1 MVFRNYD
8 TLKDISAFIW
18 SQYLDYKRFERGM
31 KTRGSLFFVTFCL
44 YKSMKIILIDAF
56 SILYDLIID
65 KQIMLIQF
73 KMLLWQSV
81 IFYLYFDAR
90 FIYFGHELIA
100 FIWPKTNYLLRT
112 CISIKNINFFLFKPL
127 KTQVWHHLTW
137 YNNIP

>member
-1 MVFRNYD
+1 MFRNYD

-56 SILYDLIID
+56 SILYDLIIG

-81 IFYLYFDAR
+81 IFYLYFDAH
-90 FIYFGHELIA
+90 FIYFGHELITSTMCSEPV
-100 FIWPKTNYLLRT
+100 FQ
-112 CISIKNINFFLFKPL
+112 L
-127 KTQVWHHLTW
+127 KTLTFFCLNLLKRKSDIIRHDTTI
-137 YNNIP
+137 YH